1 MVFSG
6 LDQAFQGRV
15 QGLRPPRLIGA
26 AEAALRSA
34 YQEALRRP
42 FAETPLSGR
51 NTGEYAQMRRLRR
64 KDLEAILRVGV
75 GPENRE
81 TAMNLICAIC
91 EESSW
96 ADLRETGFEDD
107 AHPAVD
113 RTAAETGA
121 LLAWVYQ
128 CANLD
133 VKTRAHL
140 AWEIRR
146 RILSPLMAHEDYPC
160 LAGEGAYPVTIL
172 CAAVTCALFLA
183 EAEPRLHAVLRYLTG
198 RIDEI
203 LQRPFRRPLAETV
216 NDQAAATALWLF
228 CRRLGLPMEEA
239 LPFPGWMDALLAA
252 HLGGR
257 DFMDP
262 MGEGVRRGLN
272 ATDVFLMGHAAG
284 DRAIETLGAAL
295 YRDGGA
301 AASCVNGRLL
311 EDYTMNM
318 TVAPV
323 NVPRLRHAA
332 LPGGSLMSARGGSVF
347 VALTAGGRGNGGGLY
362 VWIGGSAMLV
372 SCPGD
377 GPVINGLGQLD
388 AAGSGESQ
396 FGDVRAN
403 MAVELTG
410 CYPAAEDLRY
420 VQRTVMLERREG
432 ATRVVDMIE
441 CRNPGQV
448 RYTFRSPH
456 IPAQVRGGLQLGP
469 GILGCDAGA
478 EIQTYRENGG
488 AAFREGLFRIEMT
501 LPLRRGSNL
510 INFTLSQG

>member
-113 RTAAETGA
+113 RMAAETGA
-121 LLAWVYQ
+121 LLAWVFQ

-198 RIDEI
+198 RID
-203 LQRPFRRPLAETV
+203 
-216 NDQAAATALWLF
+216 
-228 CRRLGLPMEEA
+228 
-239 LPFPGWMDALLAA
+239 
-252 HLGGR
+252 
-257 DFMDP
+257 
-262 MGEGVRRGLN
+262 
-272 ATDVFLMGHAAG
+272 
-284 DRAIETLGAAL
+284 
-295 YRDGGA
+295 
-301 AASCVNGRLL
+301 
-311 EDYTMNM
+311 
-318 TVAPV
+318 
-323 NVPRLRHAA
+323 
-332 LPGGSLMSARGGSVF
+332 
-347 VALTAGGRGNGGGLY
+347 
-362 VWIGGSAMLV
+362 
-372 SCPGD
+372 
-377 GPVINGLGQLD
+377 
-388 AAGSGESQ
+388 
-396 FGDVRAN
+396 
-403 MAVELTG
+403 
-410 CYPAAEDLRY
+410 
-420 VQRTVMLERREG
+420 
-432 ATRVVDMIE
+432 
-441 CRNPGQV
+441 
-448 RYTFRSPH
+448 
-456 IPAQVRGGLQLGP
+456 
-469 GILGCDAGA
+469 
-478 EIQTYRENGG
+478 
-488 AAFREGLFRIEMT
+488 
-501 LPLRRGSNL
+501 
-510 INFTLSQG
+510 